1 MNNEKNLYVDE
12 YPNPRYVDTHRLY
25 PVLTK
30 REYFAAMALHGML
43 ANSDLV
49 ERMIQSRT
57 AGTTMESY
65 YAEEAIKQADALIKE
80 LGK

>member
-1 MNNEKNLYVDE
+1 MSENKREDQAAF
-12 YPNPRYVDTHRLY
+12 
-25 PVLTK
+25 PVLNGFPAAWGLSK
-30 REYFAAMALHGML
+30 REYFAAKALHGML

-80 LGK
+80 LEK